1 MKKQTAVEWL
11 VDELR
16 NQIEK
21 GTLNAIAISE
31 LKMKAK
37 AMEKEQ
43 ILKGHASGY
52 NDGCRYMNYIKQDFK
67 HAEAYYDHKYK

>member
-11 VDELR
+11 VEQMINQLDIRIENITNGIELFE
-16 NQIEK
+16 Q
-21 GTLNAIAISE
+21 
-31 LKMKAK
+31 AK

-43 ILKGHASGY
+43 IVKGHASGY